1 MHGLGECQ
9 RRTTSVMTP
18 RGVPVRCKRPV
29 RHVLVIATVHRERY
43 SLLEKLGAKWVSPQL
58 DKRFEDLQQTRD
70 SLTVL
75 GLLG

>member
-1 MHGLGECQ
+1 MSLC
-9 RRTTSVMTP
+9 VF
-18 RGVPVRCKRPV
+18 VR
-29 RHVLVIATVHRERY
+29 RERY
-43 SLLEKLGAKWVSPQL
+43 SLVEKMGAVWVSPKL